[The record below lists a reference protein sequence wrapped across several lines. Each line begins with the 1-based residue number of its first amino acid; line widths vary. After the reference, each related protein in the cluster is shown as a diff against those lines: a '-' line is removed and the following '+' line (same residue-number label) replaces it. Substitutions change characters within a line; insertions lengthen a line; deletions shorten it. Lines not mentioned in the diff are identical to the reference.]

1 MRWTPCAGQRP
12 PKLRSA
18 TDPAPPAGHAPV
30 SAGLAGWRGARL
42 IALGVPAGL
51 LAGAYI
57 SEFGFGLYPCQ
68 MCWWQRWPHFAAVG
82 LAAMAYVLPPARL
95 WTLLAALGILVS
107 GVIGGFHAGVEYGWW
122 QGITGCAGVA
132 TSAADPLEAVINTPL
147 IRCDR
152 APWAF
157 LGVSLAGFNFLIST
171 GAAATIVWLLTRKD
185 R

>member
-1 MRWTPCAGQRP
+1 M
-12 PKLRSA
+12 
-18 TDPAPPAGHAPV
+18 PAGHAPV
-30 SAGLAGWRGARL
+30 STGVARGRWAQV
-42 IALGVPAGL
+42 IALCVPAGL

-57 SEFGFGLYPCQ
+57 SELGFGLYPCQ

-82 LAAMAYVLPPARL
+82 LAALAFVLPAARL
-95 WTLLAALGILVS
+95 WTLLAALSILVS

-132 TSAADPLEAVINTPL
+132 TGGADPLEAVINTPL

-157 LGVSLAGFNFLIST
+157 LGVSLAGWNFLIST
-171 GAAATIVWLLTRKD
+171 GAAATIVWLLTRKG